1 MDVMAVYLFG
11 EIEVRNASGL
21 APYRAAVNET
31 ITRYGGRFLVRGGAT
46 NLKEGGPDP
55 KYIVIVE
62 FPDSAALDRW
72 WNSSEYQQILPFRLE
87 NTTGRLFTVE
97 GVTG

>member
-1 MDVMAVYLFG
+1 MAAYLFG
-11 EIEVRNASGL
+11 EIEVQNPAGL
-21 APYRAAVNET
+21 EPYRAAVNDT
-31 ITRYGGRFLVRGGAT
+31 ITKYGGRFLVRGGT
-46 NLKEGGPDP
+46 TKLKEGGPEP
-55 KYIVIVE
+55 KYIVVVE

-97 GVTG
+97 GLSA

>member
-1 MDVMAVYLFG
+1 MTVYLFG
-11 EIEVRNASGL
+11 EIEVENPAGL
-21 APYRAAVNET
+21 APYRAAVNDT

-46 NLKEGGPDP
+46 RLNEGHPEP

-72 WNSSEYQQILPFRLE
+72 WNSPEYQQILPFRLE

-97 GVTG
+97 GVSG